1 MLVLYLCV
9 LIVFSL
15 RRESLKLI
23 LVDEP
28 LLEVVVSHKAIPSYY
43 TKNKSFASGI
53 FKVWCVCSDFH
64 QRGGVF
70 TGSWGSS
77 TDLAEVVTHQ
87 VAADWPSHVAG
98 RPGGTSS
105 TALAFLFSCRHVSMM
120 S

>member
-53 FKVWCVCSDFH
+53 LKVWCVCSDFH
-64 QRGGVF
+64 QRGGIYRVM
-70 TGSWGSS
+70 GELHRLGRGGNSPSGGR
-77 TDLAEVVTHQ
+77 LA
-87 VAADWPSHVAG
+87 
-98 RPGGTSS
+98 
-105 TALAFLFSCRHVSMM
+105 
-120 S
+120 

>member
-64 QRGGVF
+64 QRGGRYLQGHGGAPQ
-70 TGSWGSS
+70 T
-77 TDLAEVVTHQ
+77 
-87 VAADWPSHVAG
+87 WP
-98 RPGGTSS
+98 RW
-105 TALAFLFSCRHVSMM
+105 
-120 S
+120 

>member
-9 LIVFSL
+9 MIVFSL
-15 RRESLKLI
+15 HRESLKLI

-64 QRGGVF
+64 QRVGGIYRVM
-70 TGSWGSS
+70 GELHRLGRGGNSPSGGR
-77 TDLAEVVTHQ
+77 LA
-87 VAADWPSHVAG
+87 
-98 RPGGTSS
+98 
-105 TALAFLFSCRHVSMM
+105 
-120 S
+120 